1 MASKTSLTA
10 TFEQL
15 PKIAKLLLIA
25 FFGWIVG
32 GIYRIIRYTENQNTT
47 TLVVGIIGVIPPF
60 GFILWATDLVSEFL
74 HDKITILAD

>member
-15 PKIAKLLLIA
+15 PKVAKVLLIA
-25 FFGWIVG
+25 FLGWIVG
-32 GIYRIIRYTENQNTT
+32 GIYRIVRYTEKKNTT

-60 GFILWATDLVSEFL
+60 GFILWATDLVSEIL
-74 HDKITILAD
+74 HDKITVFAD